1 MINIKKY
8 LLIQFKNNECNFL
21 KCIIS
26 KTILQYEYCKT
37 MQMFITIIKMVY
49 YIIAPRSQAG
59 YQTPESKSM
68 TLILTK
74 FSLKLF
80 KLQLN
85 ELHVGTSW
93 PMYILTISI
102 LNIEKMKQFSVCHFI
117 CSLSPIL
124 STIPRHCQGQ
134 PRKLR
139 KEQFCYIFPFFL
151 RLI

>member
-1 MINIKKY
+1 
-8 LLIQFKNNECNFL
+8 
-21 KCIIS
+21 
-26 KTILQYEYCKT
+26 
-37 MQMFITIIKMVY
+37 MVY

-74 FSLKLF
+74 FSQKLF

-124 STIPRHCQGQ
+124 STIPRHCHGQ

-139 KEQFCYIFPFFL
+139 KEQFCYICLFFCAL
-151 RLI
+151 FNQHVHDITMASQQVPDLISKSMISPSPSSEAS

>member
-1 MINIKKY
+1 
-8 LLIQFKNNECNFL
+8 
-21 KCIIS
+21 
-26 KTILQYEYCKT
+26 
-37 MQMFITIIKMVY
+37 MVY

-74 FSLKLF
+74 FSQKLF

-85 ELHVGTSW
+85 VLHVGTSW

-102 LNIEKMKQFSVCHFI
+102 LNIEKMKHFSVCHLI

-139 KEQFCYIFPFFL
+139 KVQFCYIFPFFCAL
-151 RLI
+151 FNQHAHDITMASQQVPDLISKSMISPPPSSEASCCFGRFYCS